1 MSRGRW
7 VSGEAKRPDRFPQT
21 ERRPEERT
29 RGVLTLANQLTMF
42 RMVMIPLLI
51 TLLLRNLHGW
61 AFAVFV
67 LAGLTDAL
75 DGLIARRY
83 RQSSHLGAFLDPM
96 ADKLLM
102 TACFIVLALPDH
114 PKSVPDFHMINH
126 IPVYLTIVTISR
138 DVFIVIIAL
147 LVHMTSGLPSFRPTF
162 LGKLTTVVQ
171 VVTIG
176 TVILLNYLGEEQEV
190 LVAGLVWLSLHL
202 TLASGFHYI
211 YRAPMTAG
219 AE

>member
-1 MSRGRW
+1 M
-7 VSGEAKRPDRFPQT
+7 
-21 ERRPEERT
+21 
-29 RGVLTLANQLTMF
+29 LTLANLLTIF

-51 TLLLRNLHGW
+51 TLLLGNLQGW
-61 AFAVFV
+61 ALTVFV

-83 RQSSHLGAFLDPM
+83 RQSSQLGAFLDPM

-114 PKSVPDFHMINH
+114 PKSVPEFHMLNH
-126 IPVYLTIVTISR
+126 IPLYLTIVTISR

-147 LVHMTSGLPSFRPTF
+147 LVHLTSGTTTFRPTL

-176 TVILLNYLGEEQEV
+176 SVILLNYLGQEQPI
-190 LVAGLVWLSLHL
+190 LVGALVWLTLAV

-211 YRAPMTAG
+211 YRATLKAG
-219 AE
+219 GD